1 MREGEET
8 VEGTVGEG
16 EEGTVEGA
24 QEGVG
29 ARGKSARQGHQRAAN
44 AAKKEFVNC
53 APMNM
58 K

>member
-8 VEGTVGEG
+8 VEGTVRGG

-29 ARGKSARQGHQRAAN
+29 ARGKSTRQGHQRAAN
-44 AAKKEFVNC
+44 AAKKEL
-53 APMNM
+53 
-58 K
+58 